1 MRIRKK
7 IRQRKGAVLALMV
20 MVVLLLS
27 MTSLALIRVGTE
39 ARVRT
44 VKSDLQTTAR
54 LAADAGVER
63 VLYLMNNDLAAG
75 TWTAGDVPTYTS
87 QPLPG
92 TNADYSVSFSGDLAS
107 DYQITSTGHSN
118 GHTRTVRATIELTS
132 PIAKDFAVFGKN
144 AVDMKSGS
152 TVDGFNSGDPSDT
165 EVPAKIGTL
174 STNNGA
180 ININNNVIING
191 NIFINPDGDPD
202 SIVDAHSDSTINGDY
217 FFLPSYYSLPPV
229 SPPDYT
235 ATQGSIAGNN
245 ITLNT
250 SDSGKYNDISIDNNG
265 TLKING
271 DVTLYVTGDI
281 ELKNNAEVE
290 VNNNAALTLYF
301 DGDIEAKNSSG
312 FNNKT
317 QVPAN
322 LFIYGTGT
330 NQQINLK
337 NSSDLYGVIYAPN
350 AEMIVHNSVDAY
362 GSFIVEDF
370 ELKNSGEIYYDK
382 ALQQVSEEDELARFT
397 VTRWEEL

>member
-1 MRIRKK
+1 MNSIGIHHAGKEKNKNKTEKRGRTGPDGNG
-7 IRQRKGAVLALMV
+7 RAAAVDDQF
-20 MVVLLLS
+20 S
-27 MTSLALIRVGTE
+27 PDSSGHRSPRPNG
-39 ARVRT
+39 
-44 VKSDLQTTAR
+44 
-54 LAADAGVER
+54 
-63 VLYLMNNDLAAG
+63 LMNNDLAAG

-92 TNADYSVSFSGDLAS
+92 TNADYSVSFSGDLANG
-107 DYQITSTGHSN
+107 YLVTSTGHNN
-118 GHTRTVRATIELTS
+118 GHTRSVRATIALTS
-132 PIAKDFAVFGKN
+132 PIAKDFAVFGKD
-144 AVDMKSGS
+144 AVDLKSS
-152 TVDGFNSGDPSDT
+152 SVVDGYNSGDPSDT

-174 STNNGA
+174 STNNNS
-180 ININNNVIING
+180 ISINNNVIVDGDIYV
-191 NIFINPDGDPD
+191 NPDGDPD
-202 SIVDAHSDSTINGDY
+202 SIVDSHSDSTINGDY

-265 TLKING
+265 ALTING
-271 DVTLYVTGDI
+271 DVT
-281 ELKNNAEVE
+281 
-290 VNNNAALTLYF
+290 
-301 DGDIEAKNSSG
+301 
-312 FNNKT
+312 
-317 QVPAN
+317 
-322 LFIYGTGT
+322 IYGTGT

-370 ELKNSGEIYYDK
+370 ELKNSSEIYYDK

>member
-1 MRIRKK
+1 
-7 IRQRKGAVLALMV
+7 
-20 MVVLLLS
+20 
-27 MTSLALIRVGTE
+27 
-39 ARVRT
+39 
-44 VKSDLQTTAR
+44 
-54 LAADAGVER
+54 
-63 VLYLMNNDLAAG
+63 
-75 TWTAGDVPTYTS
+75 
-87 QPLPG
+87 
-92 TNADYSVSFSGDLAS
+92 
-107 DYQITSTGHSN
+107 
-118 GHTRTVRATIELTS
+118 
-132 PIAKDFAVFGKN
+132 
-144 AVDMKSGS
+144 
-152 TVDGFNSGDPSDT
+152 
-165 EVPAKIGTL
+165 
-174 STNNGA
+174 
-180 ININNNVIING
+180 
-191 NIFINPDGDPD
+191 
-202 SIVDAHSDSTINGDY
+202 
-217 FFLPSYYSLPPV
+217 
-229 SPPDYT
+229 
-235 ATQGSIAGNN
+235 
-245 ITLNT
+245 LNT

-370 ELKNSGEIYYDK
+370 ELKNSSEIYYDK